1 MTGRGIMMARANF
14 VAKARKDN
22 RVALKGES
30 YYWWK
35 FRYGPKHYSKTRPH
49 RSQLTQS
56 AFYSQLW
63 QLEDDFEGALSAV
76 KDLQQVD
83 ELIES
88 MIGDLE
94 ALMDEC
100 QESLDAM
107 PESLQE
113 SSMSGELLAERI
125 EGIEG
130 WISELQSIDLAMEEP
145 ESDDMIPDDD
155 EVEAH
160 LENIKEEI
168 LNANPGLA

>member
-1 MTGRGIMMARANF
+1 MARANF

-35 FRYGPKHYSKTRPH
+35 FRYGGKQYSKTRPH

-63 QLEDDFEGALSAV
+63 QLEDDFEASVHAV
-76 KDLQQVD
+76 GTVEELP

-100 QESLDAM
+100 QQSLEAM

-130 WISELQSIDLAMEEP
+130 WINELQDIDMSMEDATTE
-145 ESDDMIPDDD
+145 EEEEEI
-155 EVEAH
+155 